1 MSLEQEV
8 QTEAEELASMMAG
21 YNKARGDEPPVEVAQ
36 EPSTEQTEQE
46 AEPAQQPVDAPPAIE
61 EQPKLKVEDLA
72 EELKALKAKVS
83 SSAGEPDAIRKMHGE
98 IGNINRT
105 LKQLQTPAAPDSN
118 ELSAAL
124 KDAEA
129 VAEEYPELAG
139 PLVKALKAAI
149 AADKPRAQPVDAVD
163 FGEKIAQA
171 VIERKRAD
179 DIEALADSHP
189 DYREIYASEEFKKWL
204 SAKPAAYQEKLNST
218 WNPAIASKGLDEF
231 KESRKAQERNKNRL
245 AAAVAPQG
253 MQQRA
258 QPSTLPD
265 EAGFA
270 AGYSKHRKRS

>member
-36 EPSTEQTEQE
+36 EPSTEQTEQQPE
-46 AEPAQQPVDAPPAIE
+46 QADQPAEAPPAIE

-149 AADKPRAQPVDAVD
+149 AADKPRAQPVDTVD

-171 VIERKRAD
+171 VTERKRAD
-179 DIEALADSHP
+179 DIEALKDAHP
-189 DYREIYASEEFKKWL
+189 DFQEIYASQEFKTWL
-204 SAKPAAYQEKLNST
+204 STKPAAYQEKLNST

-231 KESRKAQERNKNRL
+231 KESRKAQERKQNRL

-265 EAGFA
+265 EAGYA
-270 AGYSKHRKRS
+270 AGYSKHRKRP